1 MPPPPPNTVPYN
13 DWRLAP
19 APGPGDFIPSRPV
32 SVIVSYYDAPD
43 ALALTL
49 AALEGQTYPRQLF
62 EVVIVDDGS
71 PTPLAAPQ
79 STPLNVRVVRQE
91 RRGFGLARGRN
102 TGVRAAAHDILLF
115 LDGDLLAE
123 AGWIAAHA
131 RWHHTLSD
139 VLTIGFYAYAAVDG
153 IDAAAIRRRPGSLR
167 ELFADRPTDPP
178 WIERHMRMTGCLTTR
193 DDDPFRLVGGGNC
206 GVSRAFY
213 ELVGGYDD
221 SFAGWGGED
230 VEFAYRA
237 YTHGGLLAP
246 ARDAFAWHQGRL
258 REGWAAK
265 WQSGEVQHAK
275 AAHLIAH
282 PRFRYAAPGRTFSVP
297 QFVVTVSQEGLPAG
311 GIPADLLF
319 EAAALILA
327 DRAYDLVVR
336 VEIGEDDAGFA
347 WLQQQLGPD
356 PRVRIGPAGS
366 AVDEF
371 PVAAF
376 QVVVPA
382 SAAFRVNL
390 VHRLRQ
396 KLGTAVTAGA
406 TLSDGTTVSITRTWA
421 IHRARRTGKSPAD
434 FGDAVTLSPRSIG
447 LTAGRRR
454 GVNGAAVRTGSWN
467 YRSRREWLRVAVRRI
482 DGPAAAVR
490 FLEWLGRRA
499 AQQAAGWFRRRFIRG
514 KGTPAR

>member
-1 MPPPPPNTVPYN
+1 MQPQPNAVPYN

-19 APGPGDFIPSRPV
+19 TPDPATFVPSRPV
-32 SVIVSYYDAPD
+32 SVIVSYYDAPE

-49 AALEGQTYPRQLF
+49 AALEGQTYPRDLF

-71 PTPLAAPQ
+71 PTPPEPPK
-79 STPLNVRVVRQE
+79 STPLDVKVVRQE

-115 LDGDLLAE
+115 LDGDLLPE

-131 RWHHTLSD
+131 RWHHAISD
-139 VLTIGFYAYAAVDG
+139 VLTIGFHAYVDVDG
-153 IDAAAIRRRPGSLR
+153 VDADVIRRRPGTLR
-167 ELFADRPTDPP
+167 ELFSDRPTDPP
-178 WIERHMRMTGCLTTR
+178 WIERHLRMTKCLTSR

-213 ELVGGYDD
+213 DLVGGYDA

-237 YTHGGLLAP
+237 YTRGGLLAP

-258 REGWAAK
+258 RDGWAAK

-282 PRFRYAAPGRTFSVP
+282 PRFRYAAPGRTFRVP
-297 QFVVTVSQEGLPAG
+297 QFVVTISPEGLPAD
-311 GIPADLLF
+311 GIPADRLF
-319 EAAALILA
+319 EVAVRILA
-327 DRAYDLVVR
+327 DRAHDLIVR
-336 VEIGEDDAGFA
+336 IEIGEDDAGFA
-347 WLQQQLGPD
+347 WLRQQLGPD
-356 PRVRIGPAGS
+356 PRVRISPMGS
-366 AVDEF
+366 AGDEF

-376 QVVVPA
+376 QVAVPA
-382 SAAFRVNL
+382 AANFTVNL
-390 VHRLRQ
+390 VHRLRE
-396 KLGTAVTAGA
+396 KLGTAVTASS
-406 TLSDGTTVSITRTWA
+406 TLPDGTTVSITRTWA

-434 FGDAVTLSPRSIG
+434 FGAAVTISPRSLG
-447 LTAGRRR
+447 LAAGRRR

-467 YRSRREWLRVAVRRI
+467 HRSRMEWLRAEARSI
-482 DGPAAAVR
+482 DGPATAGR
-490 FLEWLGRRA
+490 FLNRLGRHA
-499 AQQAAGWFRRRFIRG
+499 AKLAAGWFQRRWMRG
-514 KGTPAR
+514 KGTPAG